1 MWYKLR
7 VADGHWG
14 YVTSDSIAK
23 YTGTIP
29 NMWLEFNY
37 QPTQVHLNY
46 EARKKNPDIVINAG
60 VNYITAPEGSTSG
73 NTTPVNNTPTD
84 TNTKDEVDKVE
95 EVIEK
100 VENNELNIK
109 LMMQIISLLQQLLK
123 LKMSM

>member
-60 VNYITAPEGSTSG
+60 VNYVTAPDNAVEDEE
-73 NTTPVNNTPTD
+73 VEEEDETD
-84 TNTKDEVDKVE
+84 EVE

-123 LKMSM
+123 LKLAM

>member
-1 MWYKLR
+1 MDMTISKLYPIGKIE
-7 VADGHWG
+7 D
-14 YVTSDSIAK
+14 T
-23 YTGTIP
+23 
-29 NMWLEFNY
+29 FNLI

-60 VNYITAPEGSTSG
+60 VNYVTAPDNAVEDEE
-73 NTTPVNNTPTD
+73 VEEEDETD
-84 TNTKDEVDKVE
+84 EVE

-123 LKMSM
+123 LKLAM